1 MERLICV
8 LVGYVFGL
16 IQTGY
21 IYGKKNGVDLRKKG
35 SGNAGTT
42 NALRTM
48 GWKAGAVTLLGDCFK
63 CVAAV
68 VVVHLIYGKTH
79 TDMMPL
85 LSMYAGMGAVLGHN
99 YPFYLKFKGGKGI
112 AATAGLIISTTNIW
126 IVLICLAAFIAIV
139 AATRYVSLGSMAVV
153 TIYLISVIVYGR
165 TGRCCWGGECKAPR
179 PCRPRRRRRSSFGRQ
194 RRHARFLRP
203 GSPPGE
209 TRCLFPRPRSRCTPW
224 RERRLHSIF

>member
-99 YPFYLKFKGGKGI
+99 YPFYLNSK
-112 AATAGLIISTTNIW
+112 AERYSSDSRLIISTTNIW

-139 AATRYVSLGSMAVV
+139 AATRYVSLGSMTVV
-153 TIYLISVIVYGR
+153 TIYLISVIVYGQH
-165 TGRCCWGGECKAPR
+165 GG
-179 PCRPRRRRRSSFGRQ
+179 FGVENVSYLHEMYGVAAFLMILAFW
-194 RRHARFLRP
+194 RHRANIK
-203 GSPPGE
+203 
-209 TRCLFPRPRSRCTPW
+209 
-224 RERRLHSIF
+224 RLLSGTENKISVGGKDKK

>member
-21 IYGKKNGVDLRKKG
+21 LYGKKNGVDLRKKG

-48 GWKAGAVTLLGDCFK
+48 GWKAGGVTLLVDCFK

-68 VVVHLIYGKTH
+68 VVVHMI
-79 TDMMPL
+79 
-85 LSMYAGMGAVLGHN
+85 
-99 YPFYLKFKGGKGI
+99 YLKFKGGKGI

-139 AATRYVSLGSMAVV
+139 ATTRYVSLGSMTVV
-153 TIYLISVIVYGR
+153 TIYLISVIVYGQH
-165 TGRCCWGGECKAPR
+165 GGFHVENVAYLHEMYGIAA
-179 PCRPRRRRRSSFGRQ
+179 FLMILAFW
-194 RRHARFLRP
+194 RHRANIK
-203 GSPPGE
+203 
-209 TRCLFPRPRSRCTPW
+209 
-224 RERRLHSIF
+224 RLLSGTENKISVGGKDKK

>member
-21 IYGKKNGVDLRKKG
+21 LYGKKNGVDLRKKG

-48 GWKAGAVTLLGDCFK
+48 GWKAGGVTLLGDCFK

-68 VVVHLIYGKTH
+68 VVVHMIYGKTH

-85 LSMYAGMGAVLGHN
+85 LSMYAGMGVVLGHN
-99 YPFYLKFKGGKGI
+99 YPFYLNFKGGKGI
-112 AATAGLIISTTNIW
+112 AATAGL
-126 IVLICLAAFIAIV
+126 
-139 AATRYVSLGSMAVV
+139 Y
-153 TIYLISVIVYGR
+153 
-165 TGRCCWGGECKAPR
+165 
-179 PCRPRRRRRSSFGRQ
+179 
-194 RRHARFLRP
+194 
-203 GSPPGE
+203 
-209 TRCLFPRPRSRCTPW
+209 
-224 RERRLHSIF
+224 

>member
-21 IYGKKNGVDLRKKG
+21 LYGKKNGVDLRKKG

-48 GWKAGAVTLLGDCFK
+48 GWKAGGVTLLGDCFK

-68 VVVHLIYGKTH
+68 VVVHMIYGKTH

-85 LSMYAGMGAVLGHN
+85 LSMYAGMGVVLGHN

-139 AATRYVSLGSMAVV
+139 ATTRYVSLGSMTVV
-153 TIYLISVIVYGR
+153 TIYLISVIVYGQH
-165 TGRCCWGGECKAPR
+165 GGFHVENVAYLHEMYGIATFLMKLA
-179 PCRPRRRRRSSFGRQ
+179 FW
-194 RRHARFLRP
+194 RHRANIK
-203 GSPPGE
+203 
-209 TRCLFPRPRSRCTPW
+209 
-224 RERRLHSIF
+224 RLLSGTENKISVGGKDKK

>member
-21 IYGKKNGVDLRKKG
+21 LYGKKNGVDLRKKG

-48 GWKAGAVTLLGDCFK
+48 GWKAGGVTLLGDCFK

-68 VVVHLIYGKTH
+68 VVVHMIYGKTH

-85 LSMYAGMGAVLGHN
+85 LSMYAGMGVVLGHN

-112 AATAGLIISTTNIW
+112 AATSGVALSLLLFPKHCWVFAVFGLITFASVTLISK
-126 IVLICLAAFIAIV
+126 
-139 AATRYVSLGSMAVV
+139 YVSLGSLVFI
-153 TIYLISVIVYGR
+153 TLFLIEFLAFGAAGWLPLTGSAKLEAYGILICLTVLAYIR
-165 TGRCCWGGECKAPR
+165 HRGNIGRLMHGTERKIGHKA
-179 PCRPRRRRRSSFGRQ
+179 
-194 RRHARFLRP
+194 
-203 GSPPGE
+203 
-209 TRCLFPRPRSRCTPW
+209 
-224 RERRLHSIF
+224 